1 MHTYEG
7 EILMNDSYLRINS
20 NKAIATS
27 KEANLIIKFFTGV
40 ENEDA
45 AQQMLVDMQAHYD
58 KKGTHLEIDA
68 AIFWHYLL
76 NRKPYQQVIKKSKNI
91 RYYDFKIIIK
101 NKGINSYEQLVDAA
115 NDYNNKYK
123 YKYKYY

>member
-1 MHTYEG
+1 
-7 EILMNDSYLRINS
+7 MNDSYLRTNS
-20 NKAIATS
+20 NKAIAIATS

-40 ENEDA
+40 ENDDD

-68 AIFWHYLL
+68 IVFWNYLL
-76 NRKPYQQVIKKSKNI
+76 NRKPYQQIIKKSKNI
-91 RYYDFKIIIK
+91 RYYDFKKIIK
-101 NKGINSYEQLVDAA
+101 NKGINSYEQLLEAA